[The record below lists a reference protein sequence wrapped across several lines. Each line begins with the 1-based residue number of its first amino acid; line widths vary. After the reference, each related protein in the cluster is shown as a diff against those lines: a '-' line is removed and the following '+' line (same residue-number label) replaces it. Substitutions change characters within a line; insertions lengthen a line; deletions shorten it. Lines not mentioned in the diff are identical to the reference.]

1 MSTNF
6 PTIVN
11 VNGFACRNKGDIGYA
26 KRFIDPARPAAGA
39 FGLNLPEPV
48 GAGPK
53 STARREREPVEVDR
67 DPSASRPTG
76 APPVGASVDK
86 MA

>member
-1 MSTNF
+1 MSPNF
-6 PTIVN
+6 PTIVT

-48 GAGPK
+48 GAGPE
-53 STARREREPVEVDR
+53 SAARRPR
-67 DPSASRPTG
+67 DLGEAARTQSADP
-76 APPVGASVDK
+76 PPVGGAVDK
-86 MA
+86 LA